1 MIKNL
6 VIVESPAKART
17 IERFLGSDYKVMSS
31 YGHIRDLA
39 RDNMGIDVTHGFA
52 PNYEISPEKQQTVRE
67 LRNAAKQAQ
76 TVWLASDEDREG
88 EAIAWHLTEVL
99 ALDPKTTNRIVFHEI
114 TKPAIMHAV
123 QNPRRLDMNL
133 VDAQQAR
140 RILDRLVGFEV
151 SPVLWKKVK
160 PSLSAGRVQSVAVR
174 LVVDRER
181 EIQHFH
187 PEQYFKVQAILKQ
200 QAQFKAEVQ
209 SKLPTQQ
216 AARDYLQ
223 ACQGATFTVA
233 SVEEKETRRA
243 PAPPFT
249 TSTLQQEASRKLSMN
264 PKLTMSVAQ
273 RLYEQGFISYMR
285 TDSVNLSEEAKNNLG
300 AVIAQHWGEEYHQ
313 RRNFHTTSKGA
324 QEAHEA
330 IRPTHPEQL
339 KTDLGSD
346 EDRLYR
352 LIWARALAS
361 QMRDAE
367 LLLTTVVIQPSTHKT
382 PLVAKGEAIKFDG
395 FLKVYLEGRDDDGSE
410 EAAEGQLPRL
420 REREQVTLI
429 SMSARER
436 YSNHPPRYTEA
447 MLVKELEKRGIGRPS
462 TYATIIST
470 IIKRG
475 YVSSESREGKPRSVW
490 CMQLDAE
497 GLHEGQL
504 SERVGQESRKLFPSD
519 IGMLVNDYLVEH
531 FPQLMDYNFTAN
543 VEEQFDRVAS
553 GQLQW
558 AMLIHEFYGPFHQ
571 RVTQALERGARADS
585 SRLLGNDPASGKPV
599 YVRIGRYGPLAQIGE
614 SDDEQKPRYAS
625 LQQGQLIETITLEE
639 ALKLFQ
645 LPRTLGEYEGQE
657 MVVGSGRFGPYVRHA
672 GVFCSLG
679 RDDDPY
685 TITAERAIELIQRK
699 RERTKEATL
708 RTFPEDQ
715 ELVVMKGRWGAYIS
729 YKKRRFRIPKDM
741 DYAKA
746 SYQELLALTKSEAT
760 SGKTTTKAKTSAT
773 KRKSTSGTRGK
784 NAKQRD

>member
-17 IERFLGSDYKVMSS
+17 IERFLGADYKVMSS

-39 RDNMGIDVTHGFA
+39 KDNMGIDVAHGFT
-52 PNYEISPEKQQTVRE
+52 PNYEVSPEKLQTVRE
-67 LRNAAKQAQ
+67 LRSAAKQAQ
-76 TVWLASDEDREG
+76 TIWLASDEDREG

-99 ALDPKTTNRIVFHEI
+99 GLDPKTTNRIVFHEI
-114 TKPAIMHAV
+114 TKPAILHAV
-123 QNPRRLDMNL
+123 QNPRHLDMNL

-140 RILDRLVGFEV
+140 RVLDRLVGFEV
-151 SPVLWKKVK
+151 SPILWKKVK

-181 EIQHFH
+181 EIQNYT
-187 PEQYFKVQAILKQ
+187 PEQYFKVQAIFRQ
-200 QAQFKAEVQ
+200 QTQFKAEVQ
-209 SKLPTQQ
+209 GKLPSQQ
-216 AARDYLQ
+216 AAREYLQ

-233 SVEEKETRRA
+233 SVEEKETRRT

-300 AVIAQHWGEEYHQ
+300 AVIGQQWGEEYHQ
-313 RRNFHTTSKGA
+313 RRDFHTKSKGA

-339 KTDLGSD
+339 KTGLGND

-361 QMRDAE
+361 QMRDAQI
-367 LLLTTVVIQPSTHKT
+367 LITTVVIQPNTHKM

-395 FLKVYLEGRDDDGSE
+395 FLKVYLEGRDDDGSD
-410 EAAEGQLPRL
+410 EAVEGQLPRL
-420 REREQVTLI
+420 RQGEQVALV

-436 YSNHPPRYTEA
+436 YFNHPPRYSEA

-462 TYATIIST
+462 TYATIITT

-475 YVSSESREGKPRSVW
+475 YVSSESREGKPRTVW

-504 SERVGQESRKLFPSD
+504 TERVGQESRKLFPSD

-531 FPQLMDYNFTAN
+531 FPKLMDYNFTAT
-543 VEEQFDRVAS
+543 VEEQFDRVAR
-553 GQLQW
+553 GELQW
-558 AMLIHEFYGPFHQ
+558 ALLIHEFYGPFHQ
-571 RVTQALERGARADS
+571 HVTQALEQGARADS
-585 SRLLGNDPASGKPV
+585 SRLLGTDPASGKPV

-625 LQQGQLIETITLEE
+625 LLQGQLVETITLEE
-639 ALKLFQ
+639 TLKLFQ
-645 LPRTLGEYEGQE
+645 LPRALGEYEGQE
-657 MVVGSGRFGPYVRHA
+657 MVVSSGRFGPYVRHA
-672 GVFCSLG
+672 GAFTSLG

-685 TITAERAIELIQRK
+685 TITAQRAIELINDKRK
-699 RERTKEATL
+699 RTEAATL
-708 RTFPEDQ
+708 RTFPEDAD
-715 ELVVMKGRWGAYIS
+715 LVVMKGRWGAYLR
-729 YKKRRFRIPKDM
+729 YKAKRYRIPKEM
-741 DYAKA
+741 DYAK
-746 SYQELLALTKSEAT
+746 STYQELLALTTTEPPSAKAPAKR
-760 SGKTTTKAKTSAT
+760 KTTTAKRKTS
-773 KRKSTSGTRGK
+773 GG
-784 NAKQRD
+784 AKKKGNE